1 MTDPNLTRASLIF
14 RLKDHDDHD
23 AWKQFLDLYGQTIF
37 QFVRSRGLQDADA
50 ADLMQEVFK
59 RVGNAIGRLEYAKQK
74 GGFRAWLFTITRNCL
89 NSYFKKKQN
98 GISAIGGSS
107 PQIALGQISDEKD
120 ELNERWEREF
130 QKQIMLQAI
139 EVVRPT
145 SAPNTWAA
153 FEMTAIQNLSM
164 DEVVKSLGMTR
175 GAIYVARSRVTS
187 RLKSEVERLLEQ
199 EA

>member
-1 MTDPNLTRASLIF
+1 M
-14 RLKDHDDHD
+14 
-23 AWKQFLDLYGQTIF
+23 
-37 QFVRSRGLQDADA
+37 
-50 ADLMQEVFK
+50 
-59 RVGNAIGRLEYAKQK
+59 
-74 GGFRAWLFTITRNCL
+74 FTITRNCL
-89 NSYFKKKQN
+89 NSYFKKKQS
-98 GISAIGGSS
+98 GIPAIGGSS